1 MVNSW
6 YINIRYTIICASI
19 GVPLK
24 WNRFRDKK
32 LGIAVRK
39 FFPYWQVSEN
49 RGNPS
54 LFFRFRKSG
63 LKSAVIKMF
72 LELVFITE

>member
-1 MVNSW
+1 LVIKVGNYS
-6 YINIRYTIICASI
+6 CQE
-19 GVPLK
+19 V
-24 WNRFRDKK
+24 
-32 LGIAVRK
+32 
-39 FFPYWQVSEN
+39 FPDRQVLEN

-72 LELVFITE
+72 LKMTFITE